1 MCIRV
6 SFRIF
11 LAELSNSHDYMKIFI
26 LEKNLIT
33 LGMTPRTR
41 AQIRKYIYLVLPQFL
56 FDMLRPARC
65 TACQT
70 YHQVSKECDV
80 RVPTH
85 MGAVKKYVYYRT
97 QEMRTVAAI
106 IIRKFWVCKRGVR
119 YCVPNS
125 RRFWNDACGLA
136 RSPIAAIVPWV
147 LAGCQE
153 MAPTTLLS
161 PSMGLV

>member
-85 MGAVKKYVYYRT
+85 MGAVKKYVYCRT

-106 IIRKFWVCKRGVR
+106 IIRKF
-119 YCVPNS
+119 
-125 RRFWNDACGLA
+125 
-136 RSPIAAIVPWV
+136 
-147 LAGCQE
+147 
-153 MAPTTLLS
+153 
-161 PSMGLV
+161 